1 MNSIFDGSVYFPKKV
16 KFLTGGENSDVGAGV
31 SLGSERSP
39 DRLRLVEV
47 GEVVHVDVDTTH
59 VVALSFQ
66 EVVELGA
73 VGVAQDAQVLAVAAL
88 AVVDDSW

>member
-1 MNSIFDGSVYFPKKV
+1 M
-16 KFLTGGENSDVGAGV
+16 

-47 GEVVHVDVDTTH
+47 GEVVHVDVDATD
-59 VVALSFQ
+59 VVALSLQ